1 MSKFKKKRPEHRRI
15 PPLKKTFAQ
24 TVVMLR

>member
-1 MSKFKKKRPEHRRI
+1 MSKFKKKRPEHRRV
-15 PPLKKTFAQ
+15 PTLNKTFVE